1 MANSLAKDLEIAFE
15 EVIEGFDAACVLS
28 REVMTRYP
36 DQVAMQRAG
45 DTEYVSQE
53 FGATIT
59 TGLDISGATPTDV
72 IDRKVPITYQEPDN
86 VLWYLDAKE
95 MRDPQ
100 YMKGMGKAAAKRL
113 AAAIDTNLYTKISN
127 RGGMFVKKV
136 GAFSWTDGAAAEAS
150 LLSRGTAG
158 GTDKKLFLNPFDYVA
173 VSTDLGNK
181 AYMGDLSKAA
191 YERSQIPPIAGFRS
205 FRTDNIVN
213 STIVGTVTSTLVNGA
228 NQALTVAAMSGD
240 LPQDNRQMTLNCD
253 GANVANVKAG
263 DTFTLPTVFAVH
275 QVTKASTGELMTF
288 RVLSNTAG
296 ALVITPPI
304 IRSGP
309 YQNVTNAPADNEALT
324 FLNTATKPT
333 NIFWTEDACVLS
345 FGKLAFPAGQG
356 AQVMESTTKNGVPIV
371 MSYNFN
377 HLTGKTS
384 CRFTTL
390 YGTAVLQPEKC
401 GVIVANQ

>member
-1 MANSLAKDLEIAFE
+1 
-15 EVIEGFDAACVLS
+15 
-28 REVMTRYP
+28 
-36 DQVAMQRAG
+36 
-45 DTEYVSQE
+45 
-53 FGATIT
+53 
-59 TGLDISGATPTDV
+59 
-72 IDRKVPITYQEPDN
+72 
-86 VLWYLDAKE
+86 
-95 MRDPQ
+95 
-100 YMKGMGKAAAKRL
+100 
-113 AAAIDTNLYTKISN
+113 
-127 RGGMFVKKV
+127 
-136 GAFSWTDGAAAEAS
+136 
-150 LLSRGTAG
+150 
-158 GTDKKLFLNPFDYVA
+158 
-173 VSTDLGNK
+173 
-181 AYMGDLSKAA
+181 
-191 YERSQIPPIAGFRS
+191 
-205 FRTDNIVN
+205 
-213 STIVGTVTSTLVNGA
+213 
-228 NQALTVAAMSGD
+228 
-240 LPQDNRQMTLNCD
+240 
-253 GANVANVKAG
+253 
-263 DTFTLPTVFAVH
+263 
-275 QVTKASTGELMTF
+275 MTF